1 MRNNVKLSTV
11 MLIALLSLCSC
22 NKKQEPVQPDDPV
35 TPVTNPAIEVKDGR
49 VQEKYDYT
57 PLNPSFDNKNTAI
70 SRFVVYV
77 ETDFDTDLDGKNDL
91 IKTFIQLPKEVLEK
105 GYKVAN
111 IIQASPYTSGTYTE
125 ALEYL
130 SIMSDDSVITIDE
143 ISGHGES
150 RPKTDKVDTL
160 EHANNC
166 STGEFLYNYKGANGY
181 SEWDNCN
188 YFIVRGFAY
197 INFSGFGSL
206 GSEGLQ
212 TQGTRLEVEAYKS
225 VIEWLSGTR
234 TAFTDKNGTNT
245 IEATFSN
252 GNSALQGTS
261 YLGTTAYELACSNI
275 PGLKTVCP
283 TAGIASWY
291 EYTNSQGTSTQPI
304 QNTPWLSYY
313 CASRTYEGDP
323 VFLDTYGQYLKY
335 MHDEEI
341 KANGDYGE
349 YWEDKDFTKNINIS
363 CPALIVHGVNDY
375 NVKFKHGVY
384 MYEQFKKANQNV
396 KMVIHQG
403 SHVSFASG
411 QYAYSV
417 DNYKESFYEV
427 LNRWYSH
434 YLYDVDN
441 GIENYPEITY
451 QSNLDGKFYQLDNYT
466 DFVTESITLDNPS
479 RTEVTSSDQKY
490 MQSSFKDEQYSYGNK
505 NNAIFDLG
513 TVNEDK
519 LIKGFSSL
527 DIDLKTNNVGRDH
540 LQVHAVLLDTS
551 TSYFSTYGSYN
562 FVASQSMYSD
572 ASFRVNKTEK
582 GTYLYNAPTNAK
594 VKAITSATFD
604 LYNPG
609 TSPHSGSAPRVELEA
624 DKTYHYKVRFEPTV
638 YNLLKGHNLKLALY
652 TFDPGTMGKLG
663 EFGDAKAYQY
673 KTIESLATV
682 KAWATTNP
690 YSYTIDMT
698 NKPVLNLSL

>member
-35 TPVTNPAIEVKDGR
+35 SPVTNPAIDIKDGR

-77 ETDFDTDLDGKNDL
+77 ETDYDTDLDGKNDL

-111 IIQASPYTSGTYTE
+111 IIQASPYTSGT
-125 ALEYL
+125 
-130 SIMSDDSVITIDE
+130 MSDDMKYLDLMSDE
-143 ISGHGES
+143 ELSTQDISIHGEK
-150 RPKTDKVDTL
+150 RKITDKVDIL
-160 EHANNC
+160 DVANNC
-166 STGEFLYNYKGANGY
+166 KTQEFLYTTKYGSGY
-181 SEWDNCN
+181 EEWSHCN

-197 INFSGFGSL
+197 INFSGFGSY
-206 GSEGLQ
+206 GSEGIQ
-212 TQGTRLEVEAYKS
+212 TQGTRLEVEAYRS
-225 VIEWLSGTR
+225 VIEWLSGNR
-234 TAFTDKNGTNT
+234 VAFSDKNGTNT
-245 IEATFSN
+245 VEATFSN
-252 GNSALQGTS
+252 GNSAVQGTS
-261 YLGTTAYELACSNI
+261 YLGTTAYELAASNV

-304 QNTPWLSYY
+304 ANTPWLSYF
-313 CASRTYEGDP
+313 CSSRLFEEEDAYKE
-323 VFLDTYGQYLKY
+323 VYGKHLRF
-335 MHDEEI
+335 MENSEN
-341 KANGDYGE
+341 KANGDYGG

-363 CPALIVHGVNDY
+363 CPALIVHGINDH
-375 NVKFKHGVY
+375 NVKLKHGVY

-403 SHVSFASG
+403 SHVSFAVNQS
-411 QYAYSV
+411 AFSV
-417 DNYKESFYEV
+417 DEYKESFFEV

-451 QSNLDGKFYQLDNYT
+451 QSNIDGKFYNLDNFT
-466 DFVTESITLDNPS
+466 DFNYEHISLDNPT
-479 RTEVTSSDQKY
+479 RTTVTSLDQKY
-490 MQSSFKDEQYSYGNK
+490 MVSSYKDEQYSYGNK

-513 TVNEDK
+513 VVEEDT
-519 LIKGFSSL
+519 LIKGFSTL
-527 DIDLKTNNVGRDH
+527 DIDLKTTDINRDN
-540 LQVHAVLLDTS
+540 LQVHAALIDTS
-551 TSYFSTYGSYN
+551 TSYFNAYGASNFLCNQAVYN
-562 FVASQSMYSD
+562 N
-572 ASFRVNKTEK
+572 ASFMVSKDIK
-582 GTYLYNAPTNAK
+582 GTYVYNLSSK
-594 VKAITSATFD
+594 VKGKVITSATFD

-609 TSPHSGSAPRVELEA
+609 ISPHVGSAPRVELEN
-624 DKTYHYKVRFEPTV
+624 DKTYHYQVRFEPTI
-638 YNLLKGHNLKLALY
+638 YHLLKGHNLKLALF

-663 EFGDAKAYQY
+663 EFGEAKDYKY
-673 KTIESLATV
+673 KTLETLAPL

-698 NKPVLNLSL
+698 NKPVLNLSK